1 MYDLHSS
8 KVVIYSYISCF
19 VPLNAVG
26 HGNTAGFALASKP
39 SKLVSFGL
47 KLPGKIFKPVRNSS
61 RVVTQTF

>member
-8 KVVIYSYISCF
+8 EVVIYNYTNCF

-39 SKLVSFGL
+39 
-47 KLPGKIFKPVRNSS
+47 
-61 RVVTQTF
+61 